1 MHIFTIVCLLT
12 RKLLIEINI
21 MVWTL
26 LPNSCLDKDI
36 YLQAENSLLVE
47 YKKLHLDFFLMKV
60 NIYLEHKLI
69 R

>member
-1 MHIFTIVCLLT
+1 
-12 RKLLIEINI
+12 

-47 YKKLHLDFFLMKV
+47 YKELHLDFFLMKV

-69 R
+69 RWFVYNVSKIGYIKI

>member
-47 YKKLHLDFFLMKV
+47 YKELHLDFFF
-60 NIYLEHKLI
+60 
-69 R
+69 

>member
-1 MHIFTIVCLLT
+1 MHIFTVVCLLT
-12 RKLLIEINI
+12 RKLLIKINI

-47 YKKLHLDFFLMKV
+47 YKELHLDFFFFNESKY
-60 NIYLEHKLI
+60 IF
-69 R
+69 RA